1 MVAFSDTL
9 ERVLRDLGFAITM
22 LKLLE
27 DQYKIYE
34 LGEIAED
41 LERAY
46 RRLKLYVIEVKKG

>member
-1 MVAFSDTL
+1 MVAFTDTL
-9 ERVLRDLGFAITM
+9 EGVLRDLNFAIAM

-46 RRLKLYVIEVKKG
+46 RRLKLYVNEVKKG

>member
-1 MVAFSDTL
+1 MVAFTDTL
-9 ERVLRDLGFAITM
+9 EGVLRDLGFAIAM

-46 RRLKLYVIEVKKG
+46 RRLKLYVNEVKKG